1 MLLLE
6 ITLALLA
13 VCLGFAIV
21 ARRTRLPYAVVLILG
36 GMALAFIPGLP
47 RVELDPTVAL
57 AAFLPPLLQASAWR
71 TDWQEFRSNLRP
83 ILLLA
88 VGAVLFTAACV
99 AVVAKL
105 LVPDLPWAAA
115 IALGAVVAPPDAVAA
130 SSVLQRL
137 PLPRRIV
144 TVLEGESLMNDASA
158 LVLFRLAVGAL
169 AVGGSVAPAM
179 AALTFL
185 GVALGGL
192 AVGFG
197 IAWVAARVLPRLG
210 ETPLEIAFT
219 FLVAYGAFLLAERLH
234 VSGVIAV
241 VTAGILLAQ
250 RQRALLTPRTR
261 VEAFATW
268 GFVEFALTSLVFI
281 LVGLQLNGILERL
294 GEYSLGAL
302 AGAALA
308 LSATLILSRLAWVMP
323 FAWLPRLIPALARD
337 ERLPE
342 PRHAAI
348 IGWAGMRGV
357 VSLATALAL
366 PLEVP
371 HRDLLIFLAFV
382 AILATLVVQGTTL
395 EWLIL
400 RLGAVEPSRNGMS
413 RSEATAR
420 RLMAEAALAEVEGRL
435 DSPLDGAIARDLVG
449 EFRDISRVFGGVSRG
464 GPQAEL
470 RARLQIRL
478 AALRASRKRLLQ
490 HQSEDGLSDEMLTSL
505 LAETDHEELRLMQQ
519 LAQAR

>member
-13 VCLGFAIV
+13 VCLGFAVV

-36 GMALAFIPGLP
+36 GMVLAFIPGLP
-47 RVELDPTVAL
+47 RVEMDPTVAL

-71 TDWQEFRSNLRP
+71 TDWQDFRANLRP

-105 LVPDLPWAAA
+105 ILPDLPWAAA

-169 AVGGSVAPAM
+169 AVGSVTPAL

-192 AVGFG
+192 AVGWAV
-197 IAWVAARVLPRLG
+197 AWLAARILPRLG

-219 FLVAYGAFLLAERLH
+219 FLTAYGAFMAAEHLH

-241 VTAGILLAQ
+241 VTAGILIAQ

-268 GFVEFALTSLVFI
+268 GFVEFILTSLVFI
-281 LVGLQLNGILERL
+281 LVGLQLNGIVERL
-294 GEYSLGAL
+294 GEYPAGFLAL
-302 AGAALA
+302 AAAA
-308 LSATLILSRLAWVMP
+308 VSGTLIVSRLGWVMP
-323 FAWLPRLIPALARD
+323 LTYLPYLFPAFARD
-337 ERLPE
+337 RDLPE
-342 PRHAAI
+342 PRQALV

-395 EWLIL
+395 EWLIIQL
-400 RLGAVEPSRNGMS
+400 RVARPERTGMS
-413 RSEATAR
+413 PAEATAR
-420 RLMAEAALAEVEGRL
+420 RLMAHAALAEVEGRL

-449 EFRDISRVFGGVSRG
+449 EFRDIARIFSGVAAG

-478 AALRASRKRLLQ
+478 AALRAARERLLV
-490 HQSEDGLSDEMLTSL
+490 HHAEDGMSDEMMTSL
-505 LAETDHEELRLMQQ
+505 LAETDHEELRIVQQ
-519 LAQAR
+519 LTQTG

>member
-1 MLLLE
+1 MVILE

-21 ARRTRLPYAVVLILG
+21 ARHTRLPYAVVLILG

-71 TDWQEFRSNLRP
+71 TDWQEFRDSLRP

-88 VGAVLFTAACV
+88 VGAVFFTAACV

-105 LVPDLPWAAA
+105 LLPDLPWPAA

-137 PLPRRIV
+137 RLPRRIV
-144 TVLEGESLMNDASA
+144 TVLEGESLVNDASS

-169 AVGGSVAPAM
+169 AAGSVAAPL

-192 AVGFG
+192 AIGWG
-197 IAWVAARVLPRLG
+197 IAWLAARILPRL
-210 ETPLEIAFT
+210 EATPLEIAFT
-219 FLVAYGAFLLAERLH
+219 FLTAYGAFLIAERLH

-241 VTAGILLAQ
+241 VTAGMLISQ
-250 RQRALLTPRTR
+250 RQRALLTPQTR
-261 VEAFATW
+261 VEALATW
-268 GFVEFALTSLVFI
+268 SFVEFALTSLVFI

-294 GEYSLGAL
+294 GEYSLGFL
-302 AGAALA
+302 AAAALA

-323 FAWLPRLIPALARD
+323 FALLPRLIPALARG
-337 ERLPE
+337 ETLPE

-400 RLGAVEPSRNGMS
+400 RLGVTEPARRGMT
-413 RSEATAR
+413 RAEATAR
-420 RLMAEAALAEVEGRL
+420 RLMAQAALAELESRL
-435 DSPLDGAIARDLVG
+435 DSPLDGVMARDMLGEYRDIAR
-449 EFRDISRVFGGVSRG
+449 VFTGVAAG

-478 AALRASRKRLLQ
+478 AALRASRDRLIR
-490 HQSEDGLSDEMLTSL
+490 HQSEDGMTDELLNSL
-505 LAETDHEELRLMQQ
+505 LAETDHEELRLVQQ
-519 LAQAR
+519 LNQAR

>member
-1 MLLLE
+1 MALLE

-13 VCLGFAIV
+13 VCLGFAIL

-47 RVELDPTVAL
+47 RVTLDPTVAL

-71 TDWQEFRSNLRP
+71 TDWQEFRASLRP

-88 VGAVLFTAACV
+88 VGAVLFTALCV
-99 AVVAKL
+99 AVVARL
-105 LVPDLPWAAA
+105 LLPDLPWAAA

-130 SSVLQRL
+130 ASVLQRL
-137 PLPRRIV
+137 PLPARIV
-144 TVLEGESLMNDASA
+144 TVLEGESLVNDASS

-169 AVGGSVAPAM
+169 AAGSVAPGF

-185 GVALGGL
+185 GVAIGGL
-192 AVGFG
+192 AVGFA
-197 IAWVAARVLPRLG
+197 IAWLAARILPRLG
-210 ETPLEIAFT
+210 DTSLEIVFT
-219 FLVAYGAFLLAERLH
+219 FLVAYGAFLAAERMH
-234 VSGVIAV
+234 VSGVTAV
-241 VTAGILLAQ
+241 VTAGILVAQ
-250 RQRALLTPRTR
+250 RQRSLLTPRTR
-261 VEAFATW
+261 VEALSTW
-268 GFVEFALTSLVFI
+268 NFVEFTLTSLVFI

-294 GEYSLGAL
+294 GEYPASFLAL
-302 AGAALA
+302 AAAAL
-308 LSATLILSRLAWVMP
+308 STTLVISRLAWVMP
-323 FAWLPRLIPALARD
+323 FAWLPRLIPALARG
-337 ERLPE
+337 ETLPE

-371 HRDLLIFLAFV
+371 HRDLLIFLAFI

-395 EWLIL
+395 EWLII
-400 RLGAVEPSRNGMS
+400 RLGVARPQRRGMNTT
-413 RSEATAR
+413 EATAR
-420 RLMAEAALAEVEGRL
+420 RLMAQAALAEVEGRL
-435 DSPLDGAIARDLVG
+435 DSPLDGAIARDMVG
-449 EFRDISRVFGGVSRG
+449 EFRDVTRVFTGVATG

-478 AALRASRKRLLQ
+478 AALRAARDRLLL
-490 HQSEDGLSDEMLTSL
+490 HREEDSMSDAMLTSL
-505 LAETDHEELRLMQQ
+505 LAETDHEELRLVQQ
-519 LAQAR
+519 IGQAG

>member
-21 ARRTRLPYAVVLILG
+21 SRHTRLPYAVVLILG
-36 GMALAFIPGLP
+36 GMVLAFVPGLP

-71 TDWQEFRSNLRP
+71 TDWQEFRANLRP
-83 ILLLA
+83 ILMLA
-88 VGAVLFTAACV
+88 VGAVFFTAACV
-99 AVVAKL
+99 AVAAKL
-105 LVPDLPWAAA
+105 LLPDLPWAAA

-130 SSVLQRL
+130 ASVLQRL

-144 TVLEGESLMNDASA
+144 TVLEGESLVNDASS

-169 AVGGSVAPAM
+169 AAGSVAPGIAG
-179 AALTFL
+179 LTFL

-192 AVGFG
+192 AVGFA
-197 IAWVAARVLPRLG
+197 IAWLAARVLPRLG

-219 FLVAYGAFLLAERLH
+219 FLVGYGAFLLAERLH

-250 RQRALLTPRTR
+250 RQRSLLTPRTR
-261 VEAFATW
+261 IESLATW

-294 GEYSLGAL
+294 GSYHLGF
-302 AGAALA
+302 LA
-308 LSATLILSRLAWVMP
+308 LSAATLSVTLIVSRIVWVMA
-323 FAWLPRLIPALARD
+323 FAYLPRLIPALARD
-337 ERLPE
+337 ERQPA

-371 HRDLLIFLAFV
+371 HRELLIFLAFV

-395 EWLIL
+395 EWLII
-400 RLGAVEPSRNGMS
+400 RLGVVEPRHKGMS
-413 RSEATAR
+413 AHEAAAR
-420 RLMAEAALAEVEGRL
+420 RLMAEAARAEVEGRL
-435 DSPLDGAIARDLVG
+435 DSPLDGAIARDLAG
-449 EFRDISRVFGGVSRG
+449 EFRDIARVFTGVAAG

-478 AALRASRKRLLQ
+478 AALRASRERLLQ
-490 HQSEDGLSDEMLTSL
+490 HHREDGLSDEVLTSL
-505 LAETDHEELRLMQQ
+505 LAETDHEELRLVQQ
-519 LAQAR
+519 LAQAG

>member
-21 ARRTRLPYAVVLILG
+21 ARHTRLPYAVVLILG
-36 GMALAFIPGLP
+36 GMALAFVPGLP

-71 TDWQEFRSNLRP
+71 TDWQEFRANLRP

-88 VGAVLFTAACV
+88 VGAVFFTAACV

-105 LVPDLPWAAA
+105 LLPDLPWAAA
-115 IALGAVVAPPDAVAA
+115 IALGAIVAPPDAVAA
-130 SSVLQRL
+130 ASVLQRL

-144 TVLEGESLMNDASA
+144 TVLEGESLVNDASS

-169 AVGGSVAPAM
+169 AAGSVAPAL

-185 GVALGGL
+185 GVALGGF
-192 AVGFG
+192 AVGWAV
-197 IAWVAARVLPRLG
+197 AWLAARLLPRLG

-219 FLVAYGAFLLAERLH
+219 FLVAYGAFLAAERLH

-241 VTAGILLAQ
+241 VTAGILIAQ
-250 RQRALLTPRTR
+250 RQRSLLTPQTRT
-261 VEAFATW
+261 EAFATW
-268 GFVEFALTSLVFI
+268 RFVEFALTSLVFI

-294 GEYSLGAL
+294 DAYSIRNL
-302 AGAALA
+302 AIAATTI
-308 LSATLILSRLAWVMP
+308 SATLIVSRIAWIMP
-323 FAWLPRLIPALARD
+323 FAYLPRLIPALAQD
-337 ERLPE
+337 ERLPR

-371 HRDLLIFLAFV
+371 HRDLLIFLAFI

-395 EWLIL
+395 EWLII
-400 RLGAVEPSRNGMS
+400 RLGVVEPIRAGMGKP
-413 RSEATAR
+413 EATAR
-420 RLMAEAALAEVEGRL
+420 RLMAEAARADVESRL
-435 DSPLDGAIARDLVG
+435 DSPLDGAIARDMIG
-449 EFRDISRVFGGVSRG
+449 EFRDIARVFAGVAAG

-478 AALRASRKRLLQ
+478 SALRASRRRLLA
-490 HQSEDGLSDEMLTSL
+490 HHAEDGLPDEMLTSL
-505 LAETDHEELRLMQQ
+505 MAETDHEELRVLQQ
-519 LAQAR
+519 IAQAR

>member
-21 ARRTRLPYAVVLILG
+21 ARHTRLPYAVVLILG
-36 GMALAFIPGLP
+36 GMALAFVPGLP
-47 RVELDPTVAL
+47 RVELDPTLAL

-71 TDWQEFRSNLRP
+71 TDWQEFRANLDH

-88 VGAVLFTAACV
+88 VGAVFFTAACV
-99 AVVAKL
+99 AMVAKL
-105 LVPDLPWAAA
+105 LLPDLPWAAA
-115 IALGAVVAPPDAVAA
+115 IALGAIVAPPDAVAA
-130 SSVLQRL
+130 SSILQRL
-137 PLPRRIV
+137 PLPSRIV
-144 TVLEGESLMNDASA
+144 TVLEGESLVNDASS

-169 AVGGSVAPAM
+169 AAGSVAPAL

-185 GVALGGL
+185 GVALGGF
-192 AVGFG
+192 AVGWAV
-197 IAWVAARVLPRLG
+197 AWLAGRVLPRLG
-210 ETPLEIAFT
+210 ATPLEIAFT
-219 FLVAYGAFLLAERLH
+219 FLTAYGAFLIAERLH

-241 VTAGILLAQ
+241 VTAGIMISQ
-250 RQRALLTPRTR
+250 RQRSLLTPQTR
-261 VEAFATW
+261 IESLATW

-294 GEYSLGAL
+294 SDYPLRIL
-302 AGAALA
+302 VIAALS
-308 LSATLILSRLAWVMP
+308 LSLTLIVSRLVWVLP
-323 FAWLPRLIPALARD
+323 FAYLPRLLPFLRRSDI
-337 ERLPE
+337 LPE
-342 PRHAAI
+342 PRHAVI

-366 PLEVP
+366 PLATP
-371 HRDLLIFLAFV
+371 HRELLIFLAFV

-400 RLGAVEPSRNGMS
+400 RLGVVEKAERGMGKA
-413 RSEATAR
+413 EATAR
-420 RLMAEAALAEVEGRL
+420 RLMADAARAEVESRL

-449 EFRDISRVFGGVSRG
+449 EFRDIARVFTGVAAG

-478 AALRASRKRLLQ
+478 AALRASRDRLLQ
-490 HQSEDGLSDEMLTSL
+490 HQREAGLPDETVYSL
-505 LAETDHEELRLMQQ
+505 LAETDYEELRLQQ
-519 LAQAR
+519 ELAQAG